1 MWREPIVKQMK
12 WSSREQ
18 LEQLLIQLV
27 KFESRT
33 GTEGEKKFPEFLQ
46 ELIMDVPYFV
56 HNPTHIQ
63 LIDAKKGRQAV
74 SALYRTEKTANTI
87 VLMSHFD
94 TVHTREY
101 GALERIA
108 CDPYALEQA
117 LFENIH
123 DVSSEV
129 RADLQSEAYLFGRG
143 TMDMKMGL
151 ALHLS
156 IIEKASIEQW
166 PINILLLSVPD
177 EEVNSDGM
185 RAAVEYIATLQETQ
199 SLTFI
204 LFLNSE
210 PSFKQKPNDLSYYI
224 YTGSIGKLMPTALS
238 YGIETH
244 AGEPLNGINAH
255 YMTSFITSAMEFNEQ
270 FQETVYGETTPLPT
284 CLQVVD
290 LKKDY
295 STQTSHH
302 VAAYFN
308 VQVMKQSAEDVMT
321 KFERIVQ
328 QAIEKC
334 ERSYHQLC
342 ERQHI
347 TPIGN
352 INVMTYEQLYAYAIK
367 KYGEG
372 KIRHLIQLEEQIF
385 DDRMAVTMM
394 VDRLMASCKELAPIV
409 ILFFAPPY
417 YPAVNSSNDN
427 GIKKLVTIIKETMQE
442 DFKKQVSH
450 IHYFNGICDLSYVN
464 YDIHD
469 EGWKTY
475 AINCPRWGNGYSIP
489 FEAMKQLQAPVLNV
503 GPYGKDAHK
512 LTERLH
518 KQSAFI
524 ETPILPEKIFRQYF
538 NGSS

>member
-12 WSSREQ
+12 WNSQKE
-18 LEQLLIQLV
+18 LEQLVIQLV

-46 ELIMDVPYFV
+46 NIMMDLPYFAN
-56 HNPTHIQ
+56 NPTHIQ
-63 LIDAKKGRQAV
+63 LIDAKKGRQAL

-87 VLMSHFD
+87 VLISHFD
-94 TVHTREY
+94 TVHTKEY
-101 GALERIA
+101 GTLENIA
-108 CDPYALEQA
+108 CDPYRLEQA
-117 LFENIH
+117 LFENKQ
-123 DVSSEV
+123 DLSMEV
-129 RADLQSEAYLFGRG
+129 QTDLQSGAYLFGRG

-156 IIEKASIEQW
+156 IIEKATIEQW

-185 RAAVEYIATLQETQ
+185 RAAVEYIATLQKDP
-199 SLTFI
+199 SPTFS

-210 PSFKQKPNDLSYYI
+210 PSFTQKPNDLSYYL

-244 AGEPLNGINAH
+244 AGEPLNGLNAH

-270 FQETVYGETTPLPT
+270 FQERVYGESTPLPT

-308 VQVMKQSAEDVMT
+308 VQVMKQTAEDVMG
-321 KFERIVQ
+321 KFERTVQ
-328 QAIEKC
+328 QAIAKC
-334 ERSYHQLC
+334 EQSYHQLC
-342 ERQHI
+342 ERQNI

-352 INVMTYEQLYAYAIK
+352 INVMTYEQLYTYAIK
-367 KYGEG
+367 KHGEAN
-372 KIRHLIQLEEQIF
+372 IRNFIQLEDKTM
-385 DDRMAVTMM
+385 DDRTAVAMK
-394 VDRLMASCKELAPIV
+394 VDRLMASCKELAPNV
-409 ILFFAPPY
+409 VLFFAPPY
-417 YPAVNSSNDN
+417 YPAVNSSNDDK
-427 GIKKLVTIIKETMQE
+427 IKKLVTIIQETMQE
-442 DFKKQVSH
+442 DFKKQVSQ

-464 YDIHD
+464 YNVHD

-489 FEAMKQLQAPVLNV
+489 FETMKQLHAPVLNV

-524 ETPILPEKIFRQYF
+524 ETPILLEKVIQQYF
-538 NGSS
+538 TVT